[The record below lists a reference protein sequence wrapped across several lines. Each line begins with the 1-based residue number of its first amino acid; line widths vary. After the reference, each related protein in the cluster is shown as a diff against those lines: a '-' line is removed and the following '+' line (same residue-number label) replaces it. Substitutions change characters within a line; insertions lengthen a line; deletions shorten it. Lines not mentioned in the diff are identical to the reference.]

1 MNPGV
6 RHEAPSC
13 RLALLTRGYA
23 ALVFS
28 AFMRATMAS
37 ITADFACSTA
47 AMAKSIA
54 KDASQSM
61 RSAWFSARL
70 TPWSCLN

>member
-28 AFMRATMAS
+28 ASMRVTMAS

-61 RSAWFSARL
+61 RSAWFLLALR
-70 TPWSCLN
+70 PGHA

>member
-1 MNPGV
+1 
-6 RHEAPSC
+6 
-13 RLALLTRGYA
+13 
-23 ALVFS
+23 
-28 AFMRATMAS
+28 MAS

-70 TPWSCLN
+70 TP

>member
-1 MNPGV
+1 V
-6 RHEAPSC
+6 
-13 RLALLTRGYA
+13 
-23 ALVFS
+23 
-28 AFMRATMAS
+28 TMAS

-70 TPWSCLN
+70 TP